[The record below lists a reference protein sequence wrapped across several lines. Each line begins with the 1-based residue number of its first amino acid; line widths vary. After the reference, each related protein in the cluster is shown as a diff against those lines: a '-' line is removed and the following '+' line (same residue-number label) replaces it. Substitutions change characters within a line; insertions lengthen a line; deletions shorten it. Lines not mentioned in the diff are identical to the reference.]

1 MLIMAVPIGAV
12 GVLSGERVHGS
23 RLGWIQDAG
32 WRRVIKHDAIHV
44 LVQLGHLQLEILDGE
59 VDVGTPRLELC
70 SRRSE
75 RILQRLENFIFGEF
89 YIWGGSLPPPAGRQ
103 APAANWRG
111 GRGPAGGRQALS
123 KDLCAKQIYFYLHI
137 GPYSLS
143 AGR

>member
-1 MLIMAVPIGAV
+1 MNGHTLDRDMGMGENHARPIIPVMLIMAVPIGAV

-59 VDVGTPRLELC
+59 VDAGTPRLELC

-89 YIWGGSLPPPAGRQ
+89 
-103 APAANWRG
+103 
-111 GRGPAGGRQALS
+111 
-123 KDLCAKQIYFYLHI
+123 
-137 GPYSLS
+137 
-143 AGR
+143 